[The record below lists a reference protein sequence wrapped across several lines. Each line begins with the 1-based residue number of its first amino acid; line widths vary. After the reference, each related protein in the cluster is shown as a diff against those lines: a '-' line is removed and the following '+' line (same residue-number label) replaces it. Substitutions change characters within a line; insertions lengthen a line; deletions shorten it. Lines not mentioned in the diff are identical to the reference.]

1 MHSSSAER
9 LPVASAPSDRELE
22 VCVLDYD
29 GMVHA
34 LMFPCHRDGAE
45 WVDHAGSRH
54 LDIQPTHW
62 RRWMLSAN

>member
-1 MHSSSAER
+1 MHSSSGEW

-62 RRWMLSAN
+62 RKWMQSAN